1 MTNESKSKF
10 IDAARKVIARLGVN
24 NATVQAIV
32 DEAGSSKGALYHYY
46 NSKNDILYDVM
57 DQSLNKSTQV
67 TQQLNSEA
75 FSIEQVYESIG
86 EGMTEHFQKKKD
98 ENRVQF
104 YLAQEAMLGNKD
116 IQVKFN
122 EKYGE
127 WIDQVE
133 QTMLLLYG
141 SENTLLNRAMAA
153 TFIAAV
159 DGLVMQDLM
168 GVKAVSPREIKEL
181 WEFMLKEGIPSVKN
195 RLAANSP
202 EKS

>member
-1 MTNESKSKF
+1 MVNESKSKF

-24 NATVQAIV
+24 NATVQSIV

-67 TQQLNSEA
+67 TQQLNSAE
-75 FSIEQVYESIG
+75 FSIEQVYESIC
-86 EGMTEHFQKKKD
+86 EGMTELFQKKKD
-98 ENRVQF
+98 ESRVQF
-104 YLAQEAMLGNKD
+104 YLAHEAMLGNEE

-122 EKYGE
+122 DKYGE

-133 QTMLLLYG
+133 QTMLILYG

-159 DGLVMQDLM
+159 DGLVMQNLM
-168 GVKAVSPREIKEL
+168 GVKAVSPREIREL
-181 WEFMLKEGIPSVKN
+181 WNFMLKEGIPGVKN
-195 RLAANSP
+195 QLAAKVP
-202 EKS
+202 E